1 MNSQLGKSK
10 LFGASALAL
19 GAALASNAAHA
30 ADAAATASATDTSTV
45 GELIVTGTRQT
56 GVKAEDSA
64 APIQVVGGTAL
75 AHVGQPDVIQALA
88 QNLPSFNAEAT
99 GGDTANLTLAA
110 ALRGLNPN
118 DTLVLINGKRRHP
131 TGNLHVDPSNFQ
143 GAATPDLSLIPVG
156 AIDHIEVLQDGAAAQ
171 YGTDAIAGV
180 INIILKDKDH
190 GGVLSGTGGQY
201 YAGDGTTGAGSFN
214 VGLPLTS
221 KGFVNLTGEV
231 RFHDFSHRGGA
242 DRRVQNLDGTL
253 KSGDNAIDAAGVP
266 FAAQFPNINLINGD
280 AQSTVYN
287 GFYNAGYD
295 LTDDIQLY
303 SYGSYSH
310 RTASSYENYRVPS
323 KVTTSLPGKTAVP
336 FPYGFDPREALVED
350 DFSFTGGAKGKL
362 AGWAWDLASTY
373 GHDKDRIS
381 TLDTANASLYAD
393 TGVTPTNFYDGSFT
407 SAEWT
412 TNLDVSRDFA
422 VGLASPLNV
431 AFGGEARW
439 SKYAIGRGDPLSI
452 YKEGGQSFP
461 GFQPTDAGSH
471 TRTNYAG
478 YIDLAAD
485 VVKGLHVDLAGRVE
499 HYSDFGTTAVGKLTA
514 RYDFNP
520 MFAIRGTIANGF
532 RAPTLAEEY
541 YSATNVA
548 PTFAVVQLPANSPA
562 AAAAGFSP
570 LKPEES
576 TNYSIG
582 FVAHPV
588 QNLQVTLDL
597 YQISIKDR
605 IVATGTL
612 LGIAGVIDHIDQGQP
627 LPGGGTCVTEG
638 GCNKVP
644 NIVSTG
650 VLNAIAAHGNVLD
663 PGVTY
668 VGISV
673 FTNGA
678 NTRTRGIELTATYAS
693 DFGEFGHVDWSA
705 AFNYNETT
713 VTKQFPLPGIVSVPN
728 IGQTT
733 LLGPT
738 ALSLLTTAAPKTKVV
753 LGAYWTYHRWSVNLR
768 ENIYG
773 PSSEIVSTDGTGN
786 NGVWE
791 RIGTTG
797 ITDLD
802 IGFKINDQLKIDMG
816 ANNLFNHKPPTTPNV
831 SDGSGGVRPADGANV
846 YNAPLGFSPFGINGG
861 YYYGRVTYTF

>member
-1 MNSQLGKSK
+1 MRTK
-10 LFGASALAL
+10 LLGASVLAL
-19 GAALASNAAHA
+19 GAALASTTVHA
-30 ADAAATASATDTSTV
+30 ADAAAAGAAASTDSSTL

-64 APIQVVGGTAL
+64 APIQVVGSNAL
-75 AHVGQPDVIQALA
+75 KSVGQPDVIQALA

-143 GAATPDLSLIPVG
+143 GAATPDLSLIPVS

-190 GGVLSGTGGQY
+190 GGLLTATGGQY
-201 YAGDGTTGAGSFN
+201 YFGDGTTGAGAFN
-214 VGLPLTS
+214 VGIPLTS
-221 KGFVNLTGEV
+221 KGYLNLTGEV
-231 RFHDFSHRGGA
+231 RFHDFSRRGGA
-242 DRRVQNLDGTL
+242 DRRVFNLDGTI
-253 KSGDNAIDAAGVP
+253 KSTDNAIDKAGLP
-266 FAAQFPNINLINGD
+266 GAPNSPLVNNINGD
-280 AQSTVYN
+280 AQSMVYN
-287 GFYNAGYD
+287 GFYNAGYHI
-295 LTDDIQLY
+295 TDDIELY

-323 KVTTSLPGKTAVP
+323 KVTSALPGVVPVP
-336 FPYGFDPREALVED
+336 FPNGFEPREALVED
-350 DFSFTGGAKGKL
+350 DFGWTGGVKGTV
-362 AGWAWDLASTY
+362 AGWEWDLGTTY
-373 GHDKDRIS
+373 GYDKDRIS

-393 TGVTPTNFYDGSFT
+393 KGVTPTNFYDGSFT
-407 SAEWT
+407 SKEWT
-412 TNLDVSRDFA
+412 TNLDVSKDFA

-431 AFGGEARW
+431 AFGFEGRHD
-439 SKYAIGRGDPLSI
+439 SYAIGKGDPLST

-461 GFQPTDAGSH
+461 GFQATDAGSH
-471 TRTNYAG
+471 SRSNYAG
-478 YIDLAAD
+478 YVDLAATVVTGLKID
-485 VVKGLHVDLAGRVE
+485 VAGRVE
-499 HYSDFGTTAVGKLTA
+499 HYTDFGTTAVGKLTA

-520 MFAIRGTIANGF
+520 TFAIRGTIANGF

-562 AAAAGFSP
+562 AVAAGFSP
-570 LKPEES
+570 LKPEDS
-576 TNYSIG
+576 TNYSVG
-582 FVAHPV
+582 FVAHPISG
-588 QNLQVTLDL
+588 LQVTMDL
-597 YQISIKDR
+597 YQINIKHR

-612 LGIAGVIDHIDQGQP
+612 LGIAGTVDVAQGAA
-627 LPGGGTCVTEG
+627 LPGGGICNTVG
-638 GCNKVP
+638 GCLKYP
-644 NIVSTG
+644 DIVSTG

-678 NTRTRGIELTATYAS
+678 NTRTRGIELTANYAS
-693 DFGEFGHVDWSA
+693 DFGGMGHVDWSA
-705 AFNYNETT
+705 AFNYNSTN
-713 VTKQFPLPGIVSVPN
+713 VTKQFALPGVVSVPA

-738 ALSLLTTAAPKTKVV
+738 ALSLLTTAPPKTKVV
-753 LGAYWTYHRWSVNLR
+753 LGAYWTLARWSVNLR
-768 ENIYG
+768 ETIYG

-786 NGVWE
+786 NGIVE

-797 ITDLD
+797 VTDLD
-802 IGFKINDQLKIDMG
+802 IGFKITEQLKIDVG
-816 ANNLFNHKPPTTPNV
+816 ANNLFNQKPPNTPNI
-831 SDGSGGVRPADGANV
+831 SDGAGGVRPADGANV
-846 YNAPLGFSPFGINGG
+846 YNAPLAFSPFGINGG
-861 YYYGRVTYTF
+861 YYYGRVTYSF

>member
-1 MNSQLGKSK
+1 MKSK
-10 LFGASALAL
+10 LLGASLLAL
-19 GAALASNAAHA
+19 SAAMASSGAYA
-30 ADAAATASATDTSTV
+30 ADAAATDTTVADTGATL

-64 APIQVVGGTAL
+64 APIQVVGGSAL

-131 TGNLHVDPSNFQ
+131 TGNLHVDPSSFQ
-143 GAATPDLSLIPVG
+143 GAATPDLSLIPVS

-190 GGVLSGTGGQY
+190 GGLLTGTGGQY
-201 YAGDGTTGAGSFN
+201 YFGDGTTGAGAFN

-231 RFHDFSHRGGA
+231 RFHDFSRRGGA
-242 DRRVQNLDGTL
+242 DRRVFNLDGSI
-253 KSGDNAIDAAGVP
+253 KAGDNAIDAAGLP
-266 FAAQFPNINLINGD
+266 GAPNSPLVNNINGD

-287 GFYNAGYD
+287 GFYNAGYHI
-295 LTDDIQLY
+295 TDDIELY
-303 SYGSYSH
+303 SFGSYSH

-323 KVTTSLPGKTAVP
+323 KVTRTVDGVTIVP
-336 FPYGFDPREALVED
+336 FPNGFEPREALVED
-350 DFSFTGGAKGKL
+350 DFAWTGGVKGTV
-362 AGWAWDLASTY
+362 AGWAWDLGSTY
-373 GHDKDRIS
+373 GYDKDRIS
-381 TLDTANASLYAD
+381 TLDTANASLFAD

-407 SAEWT
+407 SKEWT
-412 TNLDVSRDFA
+412 TNLDFSKDFS

-431 AFGGEARW
+431 AFGFEGRHD
-439 SKYAIGRGDPLSI
+439 SYAIGKGDPLST

-471 TRTNYAG
+471 SRSNYAG
-478 YIDLAAD
+478 YIDLAATPIE
-485 VVKGLHVDLAGRVE
+485 GLKIDLAGRVE
-499 HYSDFGTTAVGKLTA
+499 HYTDFGTTEVGKLTA

-548 PTFAVVQLPANSPA
+548 PTFAVVQLPANSSA
-562 AAAAGFSP
+562 AALAGFAP
-570 LKPEES
+570 LKPEDS

-588 QNLQVTLDL
+588 SALQVTMDL
-597 YQISIKDR
+597 YQINIKNR

-612 LGIAGVIDHIDQGQP
+612 LGIAGSKTPFGQNGCTTDP
-627 LPGGGTCVTEG
+627 TCNT
-638 GCNKVP
+638 P
-644 NIVSTG
+644 YIVSPG
-650 VLNAIAAHGNVLD
+650 VLNAIAAHGNILD

-678 NTRTRGIELTATYAS
+678 NTRTRGIELTANYAS

-705 AFNYNETT
+705 AFNYNQTV
-713 VTKQFPLPGIVSVPN
+713 VTKQFALPGVVSAPA
-728 IGQTT
+728 ISQTT

-738 ALSLLTTAAPKTKVV
+738 ALSLLTTATPREKVV
-753 LGAYWTYHRWSVNLR
+753 LGAYWTLSKWSVNLR
-768 ENIYG
+768 ESIYG

-786 NGVWE
+786 NGITE

-802 IGFKINDQLKIDMG
+802 IGYKITDQLKLDVG
-816 ANNLFNHKPPTTPNV
+816 ANNLFNHKPPTTPNIA
-831 SDGSGGVRPADGANV
+831 DGSGGVRPADGANV
-846 YNAPLGFSPFGINGG
+846 YNAPVGFSPFGINGG

>member
-1 MNSQLGKSK
+1 MKSK
-10 LFGASALAL
+10 LLGASLLAISAAMASS
-19 GAALASNAAHA
+19 GAYA
-30 ADAAATASATDTSTV
+30 ADAAATDTTVADTGATL

-64 APIQVVGGTAL
+64 APIQVVGGSAL

-131 TGNLHVDPSNFQ
+131 TGNLHVDPSSFQ
-143 GAATPDLSLIPVG
+143 GAATPDLSLIPVS

-190 GGVLSGTGGQY
+190 GGLLTGTGGQY
-201 YAGDGTTGAGSFN
+201 YFGDGTTGAGAFN

-231 RFHDFSHRGGA
+231 RYHDFSRRGGA
-242 DRRVQNLDGTL
+242 DRRVFNLDGSI
-253 KSGDNAIDAAGVP
+253 KAGDNAIDKAGLP
-266 FAAQFPNINLINGD
+266 GAPNSPLVNNINGD
-280 AQSTVYN
+280 AKSMVYN
-287 GFYNAGYD
+287 GFYNAGYHI
-295 LTDDIQLY
+295 TDDIELY
-303 SYGSYSH
+303 SFGSYSH

-323 KVTTSLPGKTAVP
+323 KVTRTVAGVTIVP
-336 FPYGFDPREALVED
+336 FPNGFEPREALVED
-350 DFSFTGGAKGKL
+350 DFAWSGGAKGTV
-362 AGWAWDLASTY
+362 AGWAWDLGSTY
-373 GHDKDRIS
+373 GYDRDRIS
-381 TLDTANASLYAD
+381 TLDTANASLFAD

-407 SAEWT
+407 SKEWT
-412 TNLDVSRDFA
+412 TNLDFSKDFS

-431 AFGGEARW
+431 AFGFEGRHDT
-439 SKYAIGRGDPLSI
+439 YAIGQGDPLST

-471 TRTNYAG
+471 SRSNYAG
-478 YIDLAAD
+478 YIDLAATPIE
-485 VVKGLHVDLAGRVE
+485 GLKVDLAGRVE
-499 HYSDFGTTAVGKLTA
+499 HYTDFGTTEVGKLTA

-520 MFAIRGTIANGF
+520 MFAIRGTVANGF

-548 PTFAVVQLPANSPA
+548 PTFAVVQLPANSSA
-562 AAAAGFSP
+562 AALAGFAP
-570 LKPEES
+570 LKPEDS

-588 QNLQVTLDL
+588 SALQVTMDL
-597 YQISIKDR
+597 YQINIKNR

-612 LGIAGVIDHIDQGQP
+612 LGIAGSKTPFGQNGCTTDP
-627 LPGGGTCVTEG
+627 TCNT
-638 GCNKVP
+638 P
-644 NIVSTG
+644 YIVSPG
-650 VLNAIAAHGNVLD
+650 VLNAIAAHGNILD

-678 NTRTRGIELTATYAS
+678 NTRTRGIELTANYAS

-705 AFNYNETT
+705 AFNYNQTV
-713 VTKQFPLPGIVSVPN
+713 VTKQFALPGVVSAAA

-738 ALSLLTTAAPKTKVV
+738 ALSLLTTATPREKVV
-753 LGAYWTYHRWSVNLR
+753 LGAYWTLSKWSVNLR
-768 ENIYG
+768 ESIYG

-786 NGVWE
+786 NGITE

-802 IGFKINDQLKIDMG
+802 IGYKITDQLKLDVG
-816 ANNLFNHKPPTTPNV
+816 ANNLFNHKPPTTPNIA
-831 SDGSGGVRPADGANV
+831 DGSGGVRPADGANV
-846 YNAPLGFSPFGINGG
+846 YNAPVGFSPFGINGG

>member
-1 MNSQLGKSK
+1 MKSQFGKSK
-10 LFGASALAL
+10 LLGASALAL
-19 GAALASNAAHA
+19 GAALASNAAQA
-30 ADAAATASATDTSTV
+30 ADAAAAATDSSTV

-143 GAATPDLSLIPVG
+143 GAATADLSLIPVS

-190 GGVLSGTGGQY
+190 GGVLTGTGGQY

-214 VGLPLTS
+214 LGLPLTS
-221 KGFVNLTGEV
+221 KGFMSLTGEV

-242 DRRVQNLDGTL
+242 DRRVQNLDGSL
-253 KSGDNAIDAAGVP
+253 KSSDNATDAAGVP
-266 FAAQFPNINLINGD
+266 HAAQFPNINLINGD

-295 LTDDIQLY
+295 ITDDIQLY

-323 KVTTSLPGKTAVP
+323 KVSRTVGLVTTYP
-336 FPYGFDPREALVED
+336 FPNGFDPREALVED
-350 DFSFTGGAKGKL
+350 DFAVTGGAKGKL
-362 AGWAWDLASTY
+362 AGWAWDLATTY

-381 TLDTANASLYAD
+381 TVDTANASLYAD

-407 SAEWT
+407 SSEWT

-431 AFGGEARW
+431 AFGAEGRW
-439 SKYAIGRGDPLSI
+439 SKYQIGAGDPLSI

-461 GFQPTDAGSH
+461 GFQLTDAGAH

-499 HYSDFGTTAVGKLTA
+499 HYSDFGATAVGKLTA

-562 AAAAGFSP
+562 AALAGFSP

-576 TNYSIG
+576 TNYSVG
-582 FVAHPV
+582 FVAHPIS
-588 QNLQVTLDL
+588 NMQVTLDL

-612 LGIAGVIDHIDQGQP
+612 LGLV
-627 LPGGGTCVTEG
+627 GTTT
-638 GCNKVP
+638 
-644 NIVSTG
+644 VSQG

-663 PGVTY
+663 PGVSY

-678 NTRTRGIELTATYAS
+678 NTRTRGVELTATYAS
-693 DFGEFGHVDWSA
+693 DFGDFGHVDWSV
-705 AFNYNETT
+705 AFNYNSTA
-713 VTKQFPLPGIVSVPN
+713 VTKQFALPAIVSAPAF
-728 IGQTT
+728 GQTT

-753 LGAYWTYHRWSVNLR
+753 LGAYWSYHRWSVNLR

-773 PSSEIVSTDGTGN
+773 PSAEIVSTDGTGN

-802 IGFKINDQLKIDMG
+802 VGFKINDQLKIDVG
-816 ANNLFNHKPPTTPNV
+816 ANNLFNQKPPTTPNIP
-831 SDGSGGVRPADGANV
+831 DGSGGVRPADGANV
-846 YNAPLGFSPFGINGG
+846 YNAPVGFSPFGINGG